1 MVGVVAAISVAVT
14 SIGKDLDRLRGR
26 VHAVLYRREID
37 EAMRPVSVILSQW
50 GFHDIEGSVAV
61 IGQPFPEHDPVLVV
75 RFEPMPAMKKLFG
88 PG

>member
-1 MVGVVAAISVAVT
+1 M
-14 SIGKDLDRLRGR
+14 
-26 VHAVLYRREID
+26 LYRREID

-75 RFEPMPAMKKLFG
+75 RFEVADARDEEAPDRIIVVHVAGQGGGTRPSACRQRCWFRRRS
-88 PG
+88 